1 MTSKRKRER
10 DSLAQSN
17 GRDTERVDGAELKSV
32 KGRGITTL
40 DVEEIEEDGTDGQTD
55 QDRHCESGTGDMNTV
70 PTDSTWNFR
79 QDKQRRSTRT
89 VGD

>member
-1 MTSKRKRER
+1 MSRSQTDETPNEST
-10 DSLAQSN
+10 AQSSN
-17 GRDTERVDGAELKSV
+17 PS
-32 KGRGITTL
+32 KGRGITAL

-55 QDRHCESGTGDMNTV
+55 QDRHRESGTGDMNTV

-79 QDKQRRSTRT
+79 QDKQRRSART